1 MGKLKCLSIMLIAL
15 AVSGLLSVTNTKA
28 ETTVNSSIF
37 TDTTWTRA
45 GSPYILTNDV
55 AISTGATLTIEP
67 GVTVNLG
74 SHQLRVYRTLN
85 ARGTT
90 HRIAFMGNSGLIV
103 VDSESGWNEQ
113 SGIGCVIDNAYFSSI
128 AIAVNRVIQK

>member
-67 GVTVNLG
+67 GVTVNIG
-74 SHQLRVYRTLN
+74 SHQLRVYGTLN

-90 HRIAFMGNSGLIV
+90 DRIAFVGNSGLIV
-103 VDSESGWNEQ
+103 FDSESGWNEQ